1 MSISLGII
9 EDDENVIS
17 YLMNIFSNPSQ
28 VKLKAVAR
36 NKAQAIHLIRT
47 QDLDLVLLDLG
58 LPDVDGFD
66 LMEEIKNKDQNIK
79 VLVLTTF
86 ANPKHVFKSFK
97 MGADGYLL
105 KEEVR
110 EGLIEKI
117 VQTVNGQA
125 PVSPLISK
133 LMLSRLNEL
142 EVGVRPQ
149 VDVSAKI
156 AEYGLS
162 PKEWSVLKLLAEGHA
177 INAIGNRLAI
187 SPHTVNQHLR
197 AIYRKLGVTT
207 RAMAVHTAYISGLLE
222 S

>member
-1 MSISLGII
+1 MSIALGII

-36 NKAQAIHLIRT
+36 NKAQAIHLIRS
-47 QDLDLVLLDLG
+47 QELDLILLDLG

-66 LMEEIKNKDQNIK
+66 LMDEIKKKDSGIK

-97 MGADGYLL
+97 LGADGYLL

-110 EGLIEKI
+110 EGLIDKI

-133 LMLSRLNEL
+133 LMLTRLNEL
-142 EVGVRPQ
+142 EGGAKPQ
-149 VDVSAKI
+149 VDVSAKLS
-156 AEYGLS
+156 EYGLS
-162 PKEWSVLKLLAEGHA
+162 NKEWSVLRLLAEGHA

-197 AIYRKLGVTT
+197 SIYRKLGVTT
-207 RAMAVHTAYISGLLE
+207 RAMAVHTAYVNGLLE
-222 S
+222 P

>member
-1 MSISLGII
+1 
-9 EDDENVIS
+9 
-17 YLMNIFSNPSQ
+17 
-28 VKLKAVAR
+28 
-36 NKAQAIHLIRT
+36 
-47 QDLDLVLLDLG
+47 
-58 LPDVDGFD
+58 
-66 LMEEIKNKDQNIK
+66 MEEIKNKDKSSK

-207 RAMAVHTAYISGLLE
+207 RAMAVHTAYISGLLKP
-222 S
+222 

>member
-17 YLMNIFSNPSQ
+17 FLMNIFANPSQ

-66 LMEEIKNKDQNIK
+66 LMEEIKNKDKSIK

-222 S
+222 P

>member
-1 MSISLGII
+1 MSIALGIV

-17 YLMNIFSNPSQ
+17 FLMDIFANPSQ

-66 LMEEIKNKDQNIK
+66 LMEEIKKKDINTK

-97 MGADGYLL
+97 LGADGYLL

-142 EVGVRPQ
+142 EVGTRPQ

-207 RAMAVHTAYISGLLE
+207 RAMAVHTAHINGLLE

>member
-1 MSISLGII
+1 MSIALGII

-36 NKAQAIHLIRT
+36 NKAQAIHLIRS
-47 QDLDLVLLDLG
+47 QELDLILLDLG

-66 LMEEIKNKDQNIK
+66 LMEEIKKKDSGIK

-97 MGADGYLL
+97 LGADGYLL

-110 EGLIEKI
+110 EGLIDKI

-133 LMLSRLNEL
+133 LMLTRLNEL
-142 EVGVRPQ
+142 EGGVKPQ
-149 VDVSAKI
+149 VDVSAKLS
-156 AEYGLS
+156 EYGLS
-162 PKEWSVLKLLAEGHA
+162 NKEWSVLRLLAEGHA

-197 AIYRKLGVTT
+197 SIYRKLGVTT
-207 RAMAVHTAYISGLLE
+207 RAMAVHTAYVNGLLE
-222 S
+222 P

>member
-28 VKLKAVAR
+28 VKLKAIAR
-36 NKAQAIHLIRT
+36 NKAQAIHLIRS
-47 QDLDLVLLDLG
+47 QELDLILLDLG

-66 LMEEIKNKDQNIK
+66 LMEEIKQKDSSIK

-97 MGADGYLL
+97 LGADGYLL

-110 EGLIEKI
+110 EGLIDKI

-133 LMLSRLNEL
+133 LMLTRINEL
-142 EVGVRPQ
+142 EGGVKPQ
-149 VDVSAKI
+149 VDVSAKLT
-156 AEYGLS
+156 EFGLS
-162 PKEWSVLKLLAEGHA
+162 NKEWSVLRLLAEGHA
-177 INAIGNRLAI
+177 INAIGNRLTI

-197 AIYRKLGVTT
+197 SIYRKLGVTT
-207 RAMAVHTAYISGLLE
+207 RAMAVHSAYVNGLLE
-222 S
+222 P

>member
-9 EDDENVIS
+9 EDDENVLS

-36 NKAQAIHLIRT
+36 NRAQAIHLIRS
-47 QDLDLVLLDLG
+47 QDVDVVLLDLG

-66 LMEEIKNKDQNIK
+66 LMEEIKQKDVNIK

-86 ANPKHVFKSFK
+86 ANPKHVFKSFRL
-97 MGADGYLL
+97 GADGYLL

-125 PVSPLISK
+125 PVSPMISK
-133 LMLSRLNEL
+133 LMLSRLNAL
-142 EVGVRPQ
+142 EEGAKPK
-149 VDVSAKI
+149 VDVSAKLV
-156 AEYGLS
+156 ELGLS
-162 PKEWSVLKLLAEGHA
+162 GKEWSVLKLLAEGHA

-197 AIYRKLGVTT
+197 SIYRKLGVTT
-207 RAMAVHTAYISGLLE
+207 RAMAVHAAYINGLLE

>member
-17 YLMNIFSNPSQ
+17 FLMNIFANPSQ

-66 LMEEIKNKDQNIK
+66 LMEEIKNKDKSSK

-156 AEYGLS
+156 PEYGLS

-222 S
+222 P